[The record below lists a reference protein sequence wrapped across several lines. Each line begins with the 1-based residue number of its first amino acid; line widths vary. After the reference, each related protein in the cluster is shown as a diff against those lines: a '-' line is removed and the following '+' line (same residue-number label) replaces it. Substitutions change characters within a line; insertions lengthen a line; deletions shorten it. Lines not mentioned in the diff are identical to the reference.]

1 MLTKNQRTKGSE
13 LDKSVTPGFPCP
25 GRDFFITVLCTKM
38 RMEKGKPTLLCK
50 ISFLSLTKIGFMLQ
64 LVFLHIE
71 LLVDWC
77 FYVDHSKT
85 KTSASNDNESQHFNS
100 RNEVSCSGGGSSV
113 AT

>member
-50 ISFLSLTKIGFMLQ
+50 ISFDTISFLSLTKIGFMLQ

-71 LLVDWC
+71 LLVDCC
-77 FYVDHSKT
+77 FYADHSKT

-100 RNEVSCSGGGSSV
+100 KMRFPD
-113 AT
+113 